1 MLRKISLW
9 LGLAAFLL
17 LSNVFPAAASPA
29 ITGEAAVLV
38 DSKNGQVL
46 FEKNASGKVYPAST
60 TKILTAIIALESG
73 RTGEMVTIPKEA
85 SDVEGSAVGLL
96 EGEQITLEDLIYSLM
111 LNSGNDSA
119 VAIACHLGGSVPG
132 FVQLM
137 NKRAAELGAVD
148 THFNNPN
155 GLPDPNHYT
164 TARDMALIARYAMQN
179 PEFRSIVSTKIK
191 IITRSDPNAQ
201 TYLDNHNKLL
211 WNYEGTIGVKT
222 GYTDEARQC
231 LVSAAARQGRELI
244 AVVMK
249 SEGADIWSDSTRLLD
264 FGFAEFNQMSLVEA
278 GRFMT
283 DVPVRYGVDKTVRA
297 QTGSSLVY
305 DFPNGAKPQ
314 ISQEIILFDNISAPL
329 LAGRKVGEAAFY
341 AGGQELGRVDLVAQQ
356 EVKRNIMSKWW
367 FWLLVLAA
375 LATAAAIALYQKGL
389 RRRRWRVYNKRKIS
403 SVDEYGYFK

>member
-1 MLRKISLW
+1 MLKKISLW
-9 LGLAAFLL
+9 VCLAAFLL
-17 LSNVFPAAASPA
+17 SAAVFPAAAASPV

-46 FEKNASGKVYPAST
+46 FEKNASVKVYQAST
-60 TKILTAIIALESG
+60 TKILTAIIALESA

-85 SDVEGSAVGLL
+85 SDVEGSAVGLQ
-96 EGEQITLEDLIYSLM
+96 EGEQVSLEDLLYALM

-132 FVQLM
+132 FVQMM
-137 NKRAAELGAVD
+137 NKRAAELGAVN

-164 TARDMALIARYAMQN
+164 TARDMALIARYTMQN
-179 PEFRSIVSTKIK
+179 PEFREIVSTKVK
-191 IITRSDPNAQ
+191 TITRSDPNAQ

-211 WNYEGTIGVKT
+211 WNYDGAIGVKT

-249 SEGADIWSDSTRLLD
+249 SEGTDIWTDSTKLLD
-264 FGFAEFNQMSLVEA
+264 FGFAEFNQASLVEA
-278 GRFMT
+278 GKFMA
-283 DVPVRYGVDKTVRA
+283 DVPVRYGVAKTVRA

-305 DFPNGAKPQ
+305 DFPIGAKPQ
-314 ISQEIILFDNISAPL
+314 ISQEITLFDNIAAPL
-329 LAGRKVGEAAFY
+329 QAGKKVGEAAFY
-341 AGGQELGRVDLVAQQ
+341 ANGQELGRVDLVAQQ
-356 EVKRNIMSKWW
+356 EVKRRILAKWW

-375 LATAAAIALYQKGL
+375 IATAAAIALYQNEM
-389 RRRRWRVYNKRKIS
+389 RRRRWQMYNKRK
-403 SVDEYGYFK
+403 YYL